1 MLVSFSM
8 RPARLIPLAALVLA
22 LAPLALVPGCGDDSA
37 TGGAGGAGGGG
48 GGGPSEACEGVD
60 TTGCTISLG
69 PSDDVTNELQTALIE
84 AESGSTVCL
93 CPGTYLFDNELQV
106 NTPDLTIRGVGAT
119 RDDVVLDFANQIG
132 GDDGLTAT
140 SDGFTVENLSVKNTT
155 GNGIVATGSDG
166 VTFRNLKVWWDAG
179 SVTENGA
186 YAVYPISSS
195 NVLIEDCEIVGAA
208 DAGVYVGQSTNIIV
222 RNNDVH
228 ANVAGIEIENS
239 TDAEVYD
246 NRAYDNAAGILV
258 FALPNLDKTDSLRCD
273 VHDNEI
279 YENNRDNFGEEGT
292 VVAAVPPGIGVL
304 ILAADE
310 THVHDNTITD
320 NVTGGVVMVS
330 MATLS
335 LLVAPGEPD
344 PDTDPD
350 PETTYIY
357 ANTFSGNGTDPSSPL
372 DLVDVV
378 PMEDVL
384 WDGVEKTDGSGDLCL
399 SMTPPTFRNIHGVS
413 NIANQAN
420 HTTDTTP
427 HECDHTPLAPIVLE

>member
-179 SVTENGA
+179 SVTGMSWPSMRGHCRWRGRPGRYAWCSAGTDAPSFGKKRGVRCA
-186 YAVYPISSS
+186 YASKSAPNRLRISASSVIASRPYMTSRIGNISSVS
-195 NVLIEDCEIVGAA
+195 SVGHRSRKPSRM
-208 DAGVYVGQSTNIIV
+208 STKATYCGW
-222 RNNDVH
+222 RM
-228 ANVAGIEIENS
+228 
-239 TDAEVYD
+239 
-246 NRAYDNAAGILV
+246 RA
-258 FALPNLDKTDSLRCD
+258 
-273 VHDNEI
+273 
-279 YENNRDNFGEEGT
+279 
-292 VVAAVPPGIGVL
+292 
-304 ILAADE
+304 
-310 THVHDNTITD
+310 
-320 NVTGGVVMVS
+320 
-330 MATLS
+330 
-335 LLVAPGEPD
+335 
-344 PDTDPD
+344 
-350 PETTYIY
+350 
-357 ANTFSGNGTDPSSPL
+357 
-372 DLVDVV
+372 
-378 PMEDVL
+378 
-384 WDGVEKTDGSGDLCL
+384 
-399 SMTPPTFRNIHGVS
+399 
-413 NIANQAN
+413 
-420 HTTDTTP
+420 
-427 HECDHTPLAPIVLE
+427 